1 MAAGC
6 WFSLPVHSQRISVG
20 KKGLVK
26 VMRTDSTCAQ
36 EFVRDEHQSVA
47 TRKTAKAAGAA
58 EGVNTLASYLKSDVD
73 LNIPVSK
80 VKQEKTF
87 AVIIANENYQEEVNV
102 EFALNDGMA
111 FREYCVKLL
120 GIPESNLHIRKDATL
135 NNMLAEINWM
145 QNIAK
150 AYGDEWKA
158 NLEWAYL
165 SWQSTDNL
173 MMRFGR
179 LRTPVYMYS
188 ESIDVGFSY
197 PWLRLPDEVYSQ
209 VQLSNYEGADIV
221 YNLPLSFATLSFQ
234 LAGGIAKNRDYYIY
248 DEEFDID
255 YDNVFG
261 SSVSLATN
269 DFGTFR
275 VGYVEADIDTDIS
288 GSFTDIFGNPGT
300 ASLLALDKDK
310 GKFTSIGYQYDNGT
324 WLTANEWT
332 SRVIENDGSNSTDS
346 FYLMGGRRF
355 GDFLAHVTYA
365 QLDEDE
371 GRQSSWTLG
380 LNYNILP
387 TVVLKGEYKRVDT
400 TGGYDGVFVRNAQE
414 LYDNTVYDR
423 TNGLAGVPARNY
435 DGDIISAGVDFVF

>member
-1 MAAGC
+1 MTTARVLGLAICLASTSAFALEQGETLINGFGTVGVTHLGGEDDGRSYGISGQTNDS
-6 WFSLPVHSQRISVG
+6 WRGDQLSKFGAQLTYGVTDSVG
-20 KKGLVK
+20 L
-26 VMRTDSTCAQ
+26 
-36 EFVRDEHQSVA
+36 
-47 TRKTAKAAGAA
+47 
-58 EGVNTLASYLKSDVD
+58 TL
-73 LNIPVSK
+73 
-80 VKQEKTF
+80 QT
-87 AVIIANENYQEEVNV
+87 
-102 EFALNDGMA
+102 
-111 FREYCVKLL
+111 
-120 GIPESNLHIRKDATL
+120 T
-135 NNMLAEINWM
+135 
-145 QNIAK
+145 AK

-275 VGYVEADIDTDIS
+275 VGYVEADIDTEIS

-300 ASLLALDKDK
+300 ATLLSLDKDK

>member
-1 MAAGC
+1 MTTARV
-6 WFSLPVHSQRISVG
+6 L
-20 KKGLVK
+20 GLAI
-26 VMRTDSTCAQ
+26 C
-36 EFVRDEHQSVA
+36 
-47 TRKTAKAAGAA
+47 
-58 EGVNTLASYLKSDVD
+58 LASTS
-73 LNIPVSK
+73 
-80 VKQEKTF
+80 
-87 AVIIANENYQEEVNV
+87 A
-102 EFALNDGMA
+102 FALEQGEALINGFGTVGVTHLGGEDDGRSYGISGQTNDSWRGDQLSKFGA
-111 FREYCVKLL
+111 QLTYGVTDTVGL
-120 GIPESNLHIRKDATL
+120 TL
-135 NNMLAEINWM
+135 
-145 QNIAK
+145 QTTAK

-275 VGYVEADIDTDIS
+275 VGYVEADIDTEIA

-300 ASLLALDKDK
+300 ATLLSLDKDK

>member
-1 MAAGC
+1 MTTARV
-6 WFSLPVHSQRISVG
+6 L
-20 KKGLVK
+20 GLAI
-26 VMRTDSTCAQ
+26 C
-36 EFVRDEHQSVA
+36 
-47 TRKTAKAAGAA
+47 
-58 EGVNTLASYLKSDVD
+58 LASTS
-73 LNIPVSK
+73 
-80 VKQEKTF
+80 
-87 AVIIANENYQEEVNV
+87 A
-102 EFALNDGMA
+102 FALEQGETLINGFGTVGVTHLGGEDDGRSYGISGQTNDSWRGDQLSKFGA
-111 FREYCVKLL
+111 QLTYGVTDTVGL
-120 GIPESNLHIRKDATL
+120 TL
-135 NNMLAEINWM
+135 
-145 QNIAK
+145 QTTAK

-173 MMRFGR
+173 MMRVGR

-275 VGYVEADIDTDIS
+275 VGYVEADIDTDVS

-300 ASLLALDKDK
+300 ATLLALDKDK

>member
-1 MAAGC
+1 MTTARV
-6 WFSLPVHSQRISVG
+6 L
-20 KKGLVK
+20 GLAI
-26 VMRTDSTCAQ
+26 C
-36 EFVRDEHQSVA
+36 
-47 TRKTAKAAGAA
+47 
-58 EGVNTLASYLKSDVD
+58 LASTS
-73 LNIPVSK
+73 
-80 VKQEKTF
+80 
-87 AVIIANENYQEEVNV
+87 A
-102 EFALNDGMA
+102 FALEQGEALINGFGTVGVTHLGGEDDGRSYGISGQTNDSWRGDQLSKFGA
-111 FREYCVKLL
+111 QLTYGVTDTVGL
-120 GIPESNLHIRKDATL
+120 TL
-135 NNMLAEINWM
+135 
-145 QNIAK
+145 QTTAK

-300 ASLLALDKDK
+300 ATLLALDK

>member
-1 MAAGC
+1 MTTARV
-6 WFSLPVHSQRISVG
+6 L
-20 KKGLVK
+20 GLAI
-26 VMRTDSTCAQ
+26 C
-36 EFVRDEHQSVA
+36 
-47 TRKTAKAAGAA
+47 
-58 EGVNTLASYLKSDVD
+58 LASTS
-73 LNIPVSK
+73 
-80 VKQEKTF
+80 
-87 AVIIANENYQEEVNV
+87 A
-102 EFALNDGMA
+102 FALEQGEALINGFGTVGVTHLGGEDDGRSYGISGQTNDSWRGDQLSKFGA
-111 FREYCVKLL
+111 QLTYGVTDTVGL
-120 GIPESNLHIRKDATL
+120 TL
-135 NNMLAEINWM
+135 
-145 QNIAK
+145 QTTAK

-275 VGYVEADIDTDIS
+275 VGYVEADIDTEIS

-300 ASLLALDKDK
+300 ATLLSLDKDK

>member
-1 MAAGC
+1 MTTARV
-6 WFSLPVHSQRISVG
+6 L
-20 KKGLVK
+20 GLAI
-26 VMRTDSTCAQ
+26 C
-36 EFVRDEHQSVA
+36 
-47 TRKTAKAAGAA
+47 
-58 EGVNTLASYLKSDVD
+58 LASTS
-73 LNIPVSK
+73 
-80 VKQEKTF
+80 
-87 AVIIANENYQEEVNV
+87 A
-102 EFALNDGMA
+102 FALEQGETLINGFGTVGVTHLGGEDDGRSYGISGQTNDFWRGDQLSKFGA
-111 FREYCVKLL
+111 QLTYGVTDTVGL
-120 GIPESNLHIRKDATL
+120 TL
-135 NNMLAEINWM
+135 
-145 QNIAK
+145 QTTAK

>member
-1 MAAGC
+1 MMKMKL
-6 WFSLPVHSQRISVG
+6 LPLAICLASAPVFALEQGEYRLNYFGSVG
-20 KKGLVK
+20 ITHLGGEDQGRSYGVSGQT
-26 VMRTDSTCAQ
+26 TDSWRGDQLSKFGAQ
-36 EFVRDEHQSVA
+36 LTYGLTDTLGVTLQA
-47 TRKTAKAAGAA
+47 TAKP
-58 EGVNTLASYLKSDVD
+58 L
-73 LNIPVSK
+73 
-80 VKQEKTF
+80 Q
-87 AVIIANENYQEEVNV
+87 
-102 EFALNDGMA
+102 
-111 FREYCVKLL
+111 
-120 GIPESNLHIRKDATL
+120 
-135 NNMLAEINWM
+135 
-145 QNIAK
+145 
-150 AYGDEWKA
+150 DEWQA

-165 SWQSTDNL
+165 SWQANDQL
-173 MMRFGR
+173 MVRAGR
-179 LRTPVYMYS
+179 LRSPVYMYS
-188 ESIDVGFSY
+188 ESLDVGFSY

-209 VQLSNYEGADIV
+209 VQLTNYEGADVV
-221 YNLPLSFATLSFQ
+221 YTLPLSYGSVTFQ
-234 LAGGIAKNRDYYIY
+234 VAAGQAKNRDYFAY
-248 DEEFDID
+248 DDLFSID
-255 YDNVFG
+255 YGKLFG
-261 SSVSLATN
+261 ANVSLATN
-269 DFGTFR
+269 DYGTFR
-275 VGYVEADIDTDIS
+275 VGYVEADISTTID
-288 GSFTDIFGNPGT
+288 GVVNAFGTPT
-300 ASLLALDKDK
+300 YLQLLELKKDK

>member
-1 MAAGC
+1 MTTARV
-6 WFSLPVHSQRISVG
+6 L
-20 KKGLVK
+20 GLAI
-26 VMRTDSTCAQ
+26 C
-36 EFVRDEHQSVA
+36 
-47 TRKTAKAAGAA
+47 
-58 EGVNTLASYLKSDVD
+58 LASTS
-73 LNIPVSK
+73 
-80 VKQEKTF
+80 
-87 AVIIANENYQEEVNV
+87 A
-102 EFALNDGMA
+102 FALEQGEALINGFGTVGVTHLGGEDDGRSYGISGQTNDSWRGDQLSKFGA
-111 FREYCVKLL
+111 QLTYGVTDTVGL
-120 GIPESNLHIRKDATL
+120 TL
-135 NNMLAEINWM
+135 
-145 QNIAK
+145 QTTAK

-173 MMRFGR
+173 MMRVGR

-435 DGDIISAGVDFVF
+435 DGDIISVGVDFVF

>member
-1 MAAGC
+1 MTTARV
-6 WFSLPVHSQRISVG
+6 L
-20 KKGLVK
+20 GLAI
-26 VMRTDSTCAQ
+26 C
-36 EFVRDEHQSVA
+36 
-47 TRKTAKAAGAA
+47 
-58 EGVNTLASYLKSDVD
+58 LASTS
-73 LNIPVSK
+73 
-80 VKQEKTF
+80 
-87 AVIIANENYQEEVNV
+87 A
-102 EFALNDGMA
+102 FALEQGEALINGFGTVGVTHLGGEDDGRSYGISGQTNDSWRGDQLSKFGA
-111 FREYCVKLL
+111 QLTYGVTDTVGL
-120 GIPESNLHIRKDATL
+120 TL
-135 NNMLAEINWM
+135 
-145 QNIAK
+145 QTTAK

-173 MMRFGR
+173 MMRVGR

-435 DGDIISAGVDFVF
+435 DGDIISAGIDFVF

>member
-1 MAAGC
+1 MTTARV
-6 WFSLPVHSQRISVG
+6 L
-20 KKGLVK
+20 GLAI
-26 VMRTDSTCAQ
+26 C
-36 EFVRDEHQSVA
+36 
-47 TRKTAKAAGAA
+47 
-58 EGVNTLASYLKSDVD
+58 LASTS
-73 LNIPVSK
+73 
-80 VKQEKTF
+80 
-87 AVIIANENYQEEVNV
+87 A
-102 EFALNDGMA
+102 FALEQGEALINGFGTVGVTHLGGVDDGRSYGISGQTNDSWRGDQLSKFGA
-111 FREYCVKLL
+111 QLTYGVTDTVGL
-120 GIPESNLHIRKDATL
+120 TL
-135 NNMLAEINWM
+135 
-145 QNIAK
+145 QTTAK

>member
-1 MAAGC
+1 MTTARV
-6 WFSLPVHSQRISVG
+6 L
-20 KKGLVK
+20 GLAI
-26 VMRTDSTCAQ
+26 C
-36 EFVRDEHQSVA
+36 
-47 TRKTAKAAGAA
+47 
-58 EGVNTLASYLKSDVD
+58 LASTS
-73 LNIPVSK
+73 
-80 VKQEKTF
+80 
-87 AVIIANENYQEEVNV
+87 A
-102 EFALNDGMA
+102 FALEQGEALINGFGTVGVTHLGGEDDGRSYGISGQTNDSWRGDQLSKFGA
-111 FREYCVKLL
+111 QLTYGVTDTVGL
-120 GIPESNLHIRKDATL
+120 TL
-135 NNMLAEINWM
+135 
-145 QNIAK
+145 QTTAK

-234 LAGGIAKNRDYYIY
+234 LAGGVAKNRDYYIY

-275 VGYVEADIDTDIS
+275 VGYVEADIDTEIS

-300 ASLLALDKDK
+300 ATLLALDKDK

>member
-1 MAAGC
+1 MTTARV
-6 WFSLPVHSQRISVG
+6 L
-20 KKGLVK
+20 GLAI
-26 VMRTDSTCAQ
+26 C
-36 EFVRDEHQSVA
+36 
-47 TRKTAKAAGAA
+47 
-58 EGVNTLASYLKSDVD
+58 LASTS
-73 LNIPVSK
+73 
-80 VKQEKTF
+80 
-87 AVIIANENYQEEVNV
+87 A
-102 EFALNDGMA
+102 FALEQGETLINGFGTVGVTHLGGEDDGRSYGISGQTNDSWRGDQLSKFGA
-111 FREYCVKLL
+111 QLTYGVTDTVGL
-120 GIPESNLHIRKDATL
+120 TL
-135 NNMLAEINWM
+135 
-145 QNIAK
+145 QTTAK

-275 VGYVEADIDTDIS
+275 VGYVEADIDTEIS

-300 ASLLALDKDK
+300 ATLLSLDKDK

-400 TGGYDGVFVRNAQE
+400 SGGYDGVFVRNAQE

>member
-1 MAAGC
+1 MTTARV
-6 WFSLPVHSQRISVG
+6 L
-20 KKGLVK
+20 GLAI
-26 VMRTDSTCAQ
+26 C
-36 EFVRDEHQSVA
+36 
-47 TRKTAKAAGAA
+47 
-58 EGVNTLASYLKSDVD
+58 LASTS
-73 LNIPVSK
+73 
-80 VKQEKTF
+80 
-87 AVIIANENYQEEVNV
+87 A
-102 EFALNDGMA
+102 FALEQGEALINGFGTVGVTHLGGEDDGRSYGISGQTNDSWRGDQLSKFGA
-111 FREYCVKLL
+111 QLTYGVTDTVGL
-120 GIPESNLHIRKDATL
+120 TL
-135 NNMLAEINWM
+135 
-145 QNIAK
+145 QTTAK

-380 LNYNILP
+380 LNYNVLP
-387 TVVLKGEYKRVDT
+387 TVVVKGEYKRVNT

-435 DGDIISAGVDFVF
+435 DGDIISAGIDFVF

>member
-1 MAAGC
+1 MTTARV
-6 WFSLPVHSQRISVG
+6 L
-20 KKGLVK
+20 GLAI
-26 VMRTDSTCAQ
+26 C
-36 EFVRDEHQSVA
+36 
-47 TRKTAKAAGAA
+47 
-58 EGVNTLASYLKSDVD
+58 LASTS
-73 LNIPVSK
+73 
-80 VKQEKTF
+80 
-87 AVIIANENYQEEVNV
+87 A
-102 EFALNDGMA
+102 FALEQGEALINGFGTVGVTHLGGEDDGRSYGISGQTNDSWRGDQLSKFGA
-111 FREYCVKLL
+111 QLTYGVTDTVGL
-120 GIPESNLHIRKDATL
+120 TL
-135 NNMLAEINWM
+135 
-145 QNIAK
+145 QTTAK

-173 MMRFGR
+173 MMRVGR

-275 VGYVEADIDTDIS
+275 VGYVEADIDTDVS

-300 ASLLALDKDK
+300 ATLLALDKDK